1 MEEKRAVAEG
11 QWATTPSTTA
21 NLGGTHVVVIKG
33 LLPDAESL
41 MKDERDTW
49 EYTDPHFHNIRDIPL
64 QMDDGNNG
72 SGRQSYLIPDG
83 GALAQALDER
93 TAPIRARLG
102 VNMVQRVDIAS
113 KASGLRQV
121 MHYDYSATAYGR
133 WAKRRRKTS
142 TSLSSQGQKSA
153 THGPSWCP
161 CNLRGS

>member
-1 MEEKRAVAEG
+1 MAEG

-102 VNMVQRVDIAS
+102 VNMVQRVGIAS
-113 KASGLRQV
+113 KPSGLSKASYAQGLFSNSIREMGEEGKNHQQV
-121 MHYDYSATAYGR
+121 YQ
-133 WAKRRRKTS
+133 AKAKKA
-142 TSLSSQGQKSA
+142 LPMDPPLVLAACG
-153 THGPSWCP
+153 
-161 CNLRGS
+161 